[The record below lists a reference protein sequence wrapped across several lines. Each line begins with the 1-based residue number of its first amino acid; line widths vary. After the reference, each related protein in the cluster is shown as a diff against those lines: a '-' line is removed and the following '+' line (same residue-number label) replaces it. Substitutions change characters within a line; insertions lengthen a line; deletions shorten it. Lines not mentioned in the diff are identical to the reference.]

1 MNAAATLD
9 LEYAAKVLGLPLPAQ
24 PQEPR
29 RKAKATAHVPG
40 RTIVL
45 SVRRKDSSGAP
56 YGNPV
61 SFTHTAGSVF
71 RTTALIEAE
80 RAARAAGY
88 VPWVILDDGD
98 NP

>member
-9 LEYAAKVLGLPLPAQ
+9 LEYAAKALGLPLPTQ

-29 RKAKATAHVPG
+29 RKAQAVAHLPG
-40 RTIVL
+40 RTVVL
-45 SVRRKDSSGAP
+45 SVRHRDTTGAP
-56 YGNPV
+56 IGNPV
-61 SFTHTAGSVF
+61 AFAHTSRSVF
-71 RTTALIEAE
+71 RTAALIEAE

-88 VPWVILDDGD
+88 VPWVVLDDGD